1 MTEKRLSW
9 RILAIIASPMQFG
22 SSRIRKDRRRA
33 VQPQRTLISERLEDR
48 RLMVAEGEVFN
59 LSQVINAA
67 GLGGTALTAT
77 VRWGDGS
84 ETPASVS
91 ALPATGPLRVR
102 IDYSLDTGFFS
113 SQARRDLLQIAA
125 DSIVSRF
132 NDDLLAISAS
142 GSNTWSAVFSN
153 PATGA
158 SESRANLQVAANE
171 IIVYAGARNLPGN
184 TRGFGGPGGFSSF
197 GTPAWNQLVQGR
209 GEPGALAS
217 PQTDFAP
224 WGGSITFDNADTN
237 WHFDTDISGIQNN
250 QVDFLTVAMHEM
262 AHVFGFGFIPAQSNR
277 SSWDNL
283 SQSGNFTG
291 PKAAASF
298 GASSV
303 PLQSG
308 DRGHWQEGITSNGR
322 DVLMDPTILSGART
336 LFTPLDFAAFDDI
349 GWDVDA
355 SNVTV
360 TASHTYADN
369 RNHVVEIVLRG
380 SNGEFVTTTN
390 ANITNALPTLTVPAN
405 QTITVGQT
413 LTLANI
419 GQISDPGFSNASA
432 TPATVET
439 FNYTINWGDQTTVD
453 SGTATIDRQGSASQT
468 TLASFDGS
476 HVYTSA
482 GTFTVTVRVTDD
494 DNGAA
499 QSTFNVVV
507 NPKPTLTLSLNRS
520 SVTEDAG
527 ADAATL
533 TITRS
538 GPALTSAQTITL
550 ASNDASEATLP
561 ATVSIPAGQTS
572 VTTSVRAIDDTLL
585 DGEQTVLLSASAPNT
600 DPGSID
606 LRVTDRETIT
616 ASFNVASIRE
626 DTAADSLVLTV
637 RRSNTDT
644 TADQNVNVSGGASSQ
659 LVIASPVRIP
669 AGQALATVRLTP
681 VNDMTPELLATLQYI
696 FTAAG
701 YTSGTATVDIVDDEP
716 PKFQLASNRF
726 DVNTVGGVTASDALE
741 VIRQLN
747 LRGDNPILDPATED
761 PGGVFVDVNG
771 DYRVTALDALE
782 IINELN
788 RIQFLPPESEEFQS
802 NSRAGIPAPS
812 VDTKSDLEGA
822 SPPAKAY
829 DIALNNMLGSSND
842 EFIMLNFISDEE
854 RRDRYSNEA
863 RFLF

>member
-1 MTEKRLSW
+1 MTEKRLSG

-22 SSRIRKDRRRA
+22 SSRIRRDRRRA

-59 LSQVINAA
+59 LSQVINSA

-91 ALPATGPLRVR
+91 ALPATGPLSVR
-102 IDYSLDTGFFS
+102 IDYSLDTGFLS

-158 SESRANLQVAANE
+158 SESRPNLQVAANE

-262 AHVFGFGFIPAQSNR
+262 AHVFGFGFIPAQANR

-283 SQSGNFTG
+283 SQTGNFTG
-291 PKAAASF
+291 PKAEAAF

-303 PLQSG
+303 PLQFD
-308 DRGHWQEGITSNGR
+308 DRGHWQEGIMSDGR

-336 LFTPLDFAAFDDI
+336 LLTPLDFAAFDDI

-405 QTITVGQT
+405 QTIMVGQT
-413 LTLANI
+413 LSITNI
-419 GQISDPGFSNASA
+419 GQISDPGFANASA
-432 TPATVET
+432 TPATAET
-439 FNYTINWGDQTTVD
+439 FSYTINWGDQTTVD

-476 HVYTSA
+476 HFYASA

-494 DNGAA
+494 DNGVAEE
-499 QSTFNVVV
+499 TFNVVV
-507 NPKPTLTLSLNRS
+507 NPRPTLTLMLDQSTIS
-520 SVTEDAG
+520 EDDG
-527 ADAATL
+527 PNAATL

-538 GPALTSAQTITL
+538 GPASTSAQTITL
-550 ASNDASEATLP
+550 SSDDSSEATLP

-572 VTTSVRAIDDTLL
+572 VTVNVDAIDDVLL
-585 DGEQTVLLSASAPNT
+585 DGEQTVSLSATAANT
-600 DPGSID
+600 DPGSIE

-626 DTAADSLVLTV
+626 DAATDSLVLTV
-637 RRSNTDT
+637 SRSNTDANT
-644 TADQNVNVSGGASSQ
+644 VQEVIISGGAASQ
-659 LVIASPVRIP
+659 LVIASPLVIP
-669 AGQALATVRLTP
+669 SGQASTTVRLAP
-681 VNDMTPELLATLQYI
+681 VNDTTPELLATLQYT
-696 FTAAG
+696 FMAAG
-701 YTSGTATVDIVDDEP
+701 YASGTATVDIVDDEP
-716 PKFQLASNRF
+716 PKFQRASNRF
-726 DVNTVGGVTASDALE
+726 DVNGTSGVTASDALE
-741 VIRQLN
+741 VIRELN
-747 LRGDNPILDPATED
+747 VRGDNSILDPAAED
-761 PGGVFVDVNG
+761 PSGVFVDVNG

-788 RIQFLPPESEEFQS
+788 RSQFLPPEAEEFQS
-802 NSRAGIPAPS
+802 SSEADRVPPS
-812 VDTKSDLEGA
+812 IDTKSDREDA
-822 SPPAKAY
+822 SALAKAY
-829 DIALNNMLGSSND
+829 DLALNNLLGSSD
-842 EFIMLNFISDEE
+842 DTSAIKNFISEEE

>member
-1 MTEKRLSW
+1 MTDKRLTW
-9 RILAIIASPMQFG
+9 RIRAMFAGP
-22 SSRIRKDRRRA
+22 SRKVRSRGRQRQRA
-33 VQPQRTLISERLEDR
+33 LISERLEDR

-59 LSQVINAA
+59 LSQVINSA
-67 GLGGTALTAT
+67 GLVGTALTAS

-91 ALPATGPLRVR
+91 SLPATGPLRVR
-102 IDYSLDTGFFS
+102 IDYSLDSGFFS
-113 SQARRDLLQIAA
+113 SQSRKDLLQIAA
-125 DSIVSRF
+125 DTIVSRL

-153 PATGA
+153 PTTGA
-158 SESRANLQVAANE
+158 SETRPNLQVAANE

-209 GEPGALAS
+209 GEPGALTS
-217 PQTDFAP
+217 PQTDFAL
-224 WGGSITFDNADTN
+224 WGGAITFDNADTN
-237 WHFDTDISGIQNN
+237 WYFDTDSSGIQNN
-250 QVDFLTVAMHEM
+250 QVDFLTVATHEL
-262 AHVFGFGFIPAQSNR
+262 AHVFGIGFIPAQSNK
-277 SSWDNL
+277 SPWDNL
-283 SQSGNFTG
+283 SQSGNFAG
-291 PKAAASF
+291 PKAAAAF

-336 LFTPLDFAAFDDI
+336 LLTPLDFAALDDI

-405 QTITVGQT
+405 QTIAVGQT
-413 LTLANI
+413 LSLPNI
-419 GQISDPGFSNASA
+419 GQISDPGFANTSV
-432 TPATVET
+432 TPATAET
-439 FNYTINWGDQTTVD
+439 FEYTINWGDQTSVN

-476 HVYTSA
+476 HTYASA

-507 NPKPTLTLSLNRS
+507 NPRPILTLSLNRT

-527 ADAATL
+527 PDAATL
-533 TITRS
+533 TISRS
-538 GPALTSAQTITL
+538 GPALTTAQIITL
-550 ASNDASEATLP
+550 DSGDASEATLP
-561 ATVSIPAGQTS
+561 TTVSIPAGQTS
-572 VTTSVRAIDDTLL
+572 VTVSVRAIDDTLL
-585 DGEQTVLLSASAPNT
+585 DGEQTVSLSATASNT

-606 LRVTDRETIT
+606 LRVTDRETIS

-626 DTAADSLVLTV
+626 DAATDAIVLTV
-637 RRSNTDT
+637 HRSNTDT
-644 TADQNVNVSGGASSQ
+644 TSNQNVNVTGGASSQ
-659 LVIASPVRIP
+659 LVMASPIVIP
-669 AGQALATVRLTP
+669 AGQGSATVRLTP
-681 VNDMTPELLATLQYI
+681 VNDTTPELLATLQYT

-701 YTSGTATVDIVDDEP
+701 YTSGTATIDIVDDEP
-716 PKFQLASNRF
+716 RKFQLARNRF

-747 LRGDNPILDPATED
+747 LRDDNPILDPATED

-788 RIQFLPPESEEFQS
+788 RIQFLPPEREELS
-802 NSRAGIPAPS
+802 LNSQVDSATPS
-812 VDTKSDLEGA
+812 VDTKSDRGHA
-822 SPPAKAY
+822 SMTAKAY
-829 DIALNNMLGSSND
+829 DIAFTKLQRPSDVPSVMLD
-842 EFIMLNFISDEE
+842 FITDEE
-854 RRDRYSNEA
+854 LRDRYA
-863 RFLF
+863 PKIRLLF